1 MKEKQLTFIDGE
13 ASVFHFILQRNL
25 KYISCKQMI
34 QTFVYTFYF
43 KWYNTPNTNK
53 IETFT

>member
-43 KWYNTPNTNK
+43 K
-53 IETFT
+53 